1 MTNDNTIK
9 RDIKKLKQ
17 NKLFLTILILLFV
30 SMLFWI
36 IISLVSSQSSEK
48 IPAELTLISKPLTP
62 VIDTEIL
69 STIEQKRVYTQ
80 DELSGFTIY
89 KVIVSRDGRTQ
100 TVVPIE
106 VSIDDLE
113 PKEEQNQAKPI
124 KSLLNDEVTQEEEPT
139 PEPTSQPSQSSDPS
153 SETSNPTESSLG
165 TQL

>member
-9 RDIKKLKQ
+9 KDIKKLKQ

-36 IISLVSSQSSEK
+36 IVSLIGSQNTEK
-48 IPAELTLISKPLTP
+48 ISTELTLISKPLTP
-62 VIDTEIL
+62 VIDTEIFDTL
-69 STIEQKRVYTQ
+69 EQKRVYSQ

-100 TVVPIE
+100 AVVPIE
-106 VSIDDLE
+106 VTIDDLE
-113 PKEEQNQAKPI
+113 PQEAQNDTKPTR
-124 KSLLNDEVTQEEEPT
+124 SLLNDAV
-139 PEPTSQPSQSSDPS
+139 SQDELQSES
-153 SETSNPTESSLG
+153 SESSSPTESSLG